1 MVCTRCHGDGTD
13 GWKPCPVCKGYGRG
27 MMYGVRFL
35 YWGRRIDDFTL
46 RLGVLRRI
54 VNILVNVSA
63 TGMLVYGLFRTGLRV
78 QETQPTDVFT
88 VLFWTD
94 PNSALLFLWFGFLA
108 GFFLVYRMIVA
119 VGTRQFVKRR
129 EYGESTEI
137 GVATDM
143 EWGEVKKIARQD
155 RIDASRAY
163 SQESLKAVT
172 AAFGL
177 AKRIGSKEVT
187 TIHLYTAMLDA
198 PRIRIV
204 FSRLGLP
211 FSEYKDKLVRAAQ
224 ALPKDAHS
232 TSFSTEAYRALLDA
246 YIEAHTQKQALVDVT
261 DLFIATV
268 RADEKLQEIL
278 YDHDVTIEKLENVV
292 HWIRLQHQMQMQH
305 KKFASAAKLKP
316 KSTMNRAM
324 TALATPFLDRMADD
338 LTRAAANFHLA
349 PVVGR
354 DKELESIFRAIEG
367 GGKSVIL
374 VGKRG
379 VGKSAMVEAIAQ
391 RMVEEDVPEIL
402 QDKRLVSLDV
412 SRLVAGASASEA
424 QERLLAVL
432 YEVGRARNIVL
443 VVPHV
448 AGMVGITSGSG
459 ESIDLSQVFATE
471 LSRGY
476 FFAIT
481 TATPEEYTNALERST
496 LGGVLTKIDIPEPEA
511 NEAIR
516 MLQSGA
522 GIIEYQNKVFFSYDA
537 IDAAVR
543 MTERY
548 AHETHL
554 PEKAIEVAKE
564 AANAA
569 RNTKGENSIV
579 TKEDVAK
586 VVSEKTNI
594 PLEQL
599 TKEQSKRLL
608 ELEDIMHGR
617 VIGQDE
623 AVRAVAS
630 AMRRAGAAVRSDE
643 RPIANFLFLG
653 PTGVGKTELAKTLAE
668 AYFGSEDTMIR
679 LDMSEYQDAAS
690 LYKLIGEP
698 GSDQAGGILSEA
710 VRKNPFSLV
719 LLDEIEKA
727 DANILTVFLQVM
739 DDARLTDN
747 TGRTI
752 DFTNVILIMTSNAGA
767 QFIQDEIRNGTSVEI
782 ITERLVTE
790 QLKNSFRP
798 EFLNR
803 FDDVIVFTPIT
814 ESELIEITKLMLKKV
829 SARLAEKG
837 LILEVTEGAVAE
849 LAHAGYDPAFGAR
862 PLRRVIQDRVDNAMA
877 DLILKGEVGRR
888 DRIIYDV
895 GGEVRIEKAEG
906 L

>member
-1 MVCTRCHGDGTD
+1 MICNRCHGDGTD

-27 MMYGVRFL
+27 MMYGSRFL

-46 RLGVLRRI
+46 LLGVLRRI
-54 VNILVNVSA
+54 VNILVNLSA
-63 TGMLVYGLFRTGLRV
+63 AGLLVYGIVRTVLRV
-78 QETQPTDVFT
+78 QETQPTDVLT
-88 VLFWTD
+88 LPFWTD
-94 PNSALLFLWFGFLA
+94 PNSALLFLWLGFIA
-108 GFFLVYRMIVA
+108 GFFLMYRAIIGA
-119 VGTRQFVKRR
+119 GKRQFVKRR
-129 EYGESTEI
+129 VYGESTEV
-137 GVATDM
+137 GAVTDLD
-143 EWGEVKKIARQD
+143 WSAVKKVSRQD
-155 RIDASRAY
+155 RVDVSRAY
-163 SQESLKAVT
+163 SQESLKAVGG
-172 AAFGL
+172 AFGL
-177 AKRIGSKEVT
+177 AKRIESKEAT

-198 PRIRIV
+198 PRVRIA

-211 FSEYKDKLVRAAQ
+211 LSAYQDKLVRAAQ
-224 ALPKDAHS
+224 ELPKDAHG
-232 TSFSTEAYRALLDA
+232 TAFSAEAYRALLDA
-246 YIEAHTQKQALVDVT
+246 YIEAHKQKQALVDVL

-278 YDHDVTIEKLENVV
+278 YDHDVTLEKLENVV
-292 HWIRLQHQMQMQH
+292 HWIRLQHQLQMH
-305 KKFASAAKLKP
+305 YKKFASAAKLKP
-316 KSTMNRAM
+316 KNSMNRAM
-324 TALATPFLDRMADD
+324 TALATPFLDRMAED
-338 LTRAAANFHLA
+338 LTRAAANFQLA

-354 DKELESIFRAIEG
+354 DKEIESIYRAIEG
-367 GGKSVIL
+367 GGKSVVL

-391 RMVEEDVPEIL
+391 RMVEEDVPVIL

-412 SRLVAGASASEA
+412 SRLVSGATASEA
-424 QERLLAVL
+424 QERLLAAL
-432 YEVGRARNIVL
+432 YEVGRAGNIVL

-481 TATPEEYTNALERST
+481 TASDEEYVNSLERST
-496 LGGVLTKIDIPEPEA
+496 LGGALTKIVIPEPEA
-511 NEAIR
+511 NDAIR
-516 MLQSGA
+516 MLQSKSGV
-522 GIIEYQNKVFFSYDA
+522 IEYQNKVYFSYDA

-564 AANAA
+564 AASAT
-569 RNTKGENSIV
+569 RNTKGDNSII
-579 TKEDVAK
+579 TKEDVAA

-594 PLEQL
+594 PLQQL
-599 TKEQSKRLL
+599 TEEQSKRLL

-617 VIGQDE
+617 VIGQDQ
-623 AVRAVAS
+623 AVGSVAA
-630 AMRRAGAAVRSDE
+630 AMRRAGAAVRSED

-668 AYFGSEDTMIR
+668 AYFGNEDAMIR

-698 GSDQAGGILSEA
+698 GSNQAGGILTEA

-727 DANILTVFLQVM
+727 DPNILTVFLQVM
-739 DDARLTDN
+739 DDGRLTDN

-767 QFIQDEIRNGTSVEI
+767 QFIQDEIRNNTSVEI
-782 ITERLVTE
+782 ITERLVSE
-790 QLKNSFRP
+790 QLRNSFRP

-814 ESELIEITKLMLKKV
+814 EPELIEITKLMLKKV
-829 SARLAEKG
+829 SARLEEKG
-837 LILEVTEGAVAE
+837 LMFEITEEAIAE

-877 DLILKGEVGRR
+877 DIILKGEVGRR
-888 DRIIYDV
+888 DKVIYDV
-895 GGEVRIEKAEG
+895 GGEVRIEKAEE